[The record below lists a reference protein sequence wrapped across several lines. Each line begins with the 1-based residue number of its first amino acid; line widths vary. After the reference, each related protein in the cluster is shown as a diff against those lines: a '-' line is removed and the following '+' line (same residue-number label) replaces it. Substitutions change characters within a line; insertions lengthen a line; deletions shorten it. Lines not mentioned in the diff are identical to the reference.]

1 MFGDSRINSVGGVD
15 GKLRDENRQHEKAL
29 KMLKTLVL
37 NMNMTCIF

>member
-1 MFGDSRINSVGGVD
+1 MEQFT
-15 GKLRDENRQHEKAL
+15 RDENRQHEKAM